1 MNDKVIEQLCEHLIA
16 RVEKCYK
23 QVHIDSAKQV
33 YYALGLSDMQY
44 RLEFWIDTYAKNRAL
59 LQSDLQR
66 IFFSQE
72 EYQRDYSLNA
82 YYSARGICC
91 RRSAITVEDLKEDY
105 LRLKRLLDPIEE
117 AVHQADNPETESP
130 SVGIG
135 EISVPDLLGRNLDIP
150 DYQRAYC
157 WRKENIVGLLDDI
170 SQWQQRHGKEKKY
183 RIGTVIL
190 KEQPNGSFDVI
201 DGQQRIITL
210 GILQAELK
218 RANAN
223 LKISLGSS
231 NRTQTAREAIANA
244 KTIVTEW
251 VRRNHV
257 VDRNHAVDLCLATV
271 GLVVIGGKSSE
282 DLSFN
287 FFNHLNSSG
296 VLLTDYE
303 LLKGHHLR
311 YVKDD
316 SVAETMAG
324 RWHALDGL
332 QGKKSKE
339 CLLHKC
345 LFRIRKWLAMES
357 FRANADRLE
366 THDLFKEFSLGLDPV
381 GGLCT
386 SYKPAEID
394 SLLSGG
400 IEFFDYVDRFRQLFE
415 SFMDQ
420 DAVQKLDPLRCS
432 ETLWEGIIALLFMFY
447 CKFGDVYLNEAAYAI
462 AWFVSRVRNEWA
474 IRRDYIGTRDEFRKA
489 ASAISRATHEGEVL
503 GQLLNRLDFY
513 SVTREGKT
521 ADAYWKALRMV
532 AERLQGN
539 SSKLAKER
547 LNFID
552 SLTDKFSQP
561 KNGG

>member
-1 MNDKVIEQLCEHLIA
+1 MNDKVIEQLCEHLGA
-16 RVEKCYK
+16 DGKKYYK

-33 YYALGLSDMQY
+33 YYALGLSDKQY
-44 RLEFWIDTYAKNRAL
+44 RLEFWIDTYANKRVL
-59 LQSDLQR
+59 LQSELQK
-66 IFFSQE
+66 IFSSKK
-72 EYQRDYSLNA
+72 EYQRDYSF
-82 YYSARGICC
+82 YSARGICC
-91 RRSAITVEDLKEDY
+91 RRSAITIEDLKEDY
-105 LRLKRLLDPIEE
+105 LKLKELLGPIEE
-117 AVHQADNPETESP
+117 VVRKADNPEMESP
-130 SVGIG
+130 PVGIG

-157 WRKENIVGLLDDI
+157 WGKENIVGLLDDI

-190 KEQPNGSFDVI
+190 KEQPNGIFDVI

-210 GILQAELK
+210 GILLAELK
-218 RANAN
+218 PSKAD
-223 LKISLGSS
+223 LKIRLGSS

-251 VRRNHV
+251 VRRNPV
-257 VDRNHAVDLCLATV
+257 IERNPAVDLDSATV
-271 GLVVIGGKSSE
+271 GLVVIGEESKE

-332 QGKKSKE
+332 QEKKSKE
-339 CLLHKC
+339 YLLHKC
-345 LFRIRKWLAMES
+345 LFRIRKWLTMES

-366 THDLFKEFSLGLDPV
+366 THDLFKEFSLGFDPV
-381 GGLCT
+381 DGLCT

-415 SFMDQ
+415 SFMERKT
-420 DAVQKLDPLRCS
+420 VQHIEPLRCS
-432 ETLWEGIIALLFMFY
+432 ETLWDGIVALLFLFY

-462 AWFVSRVRNEWA
+462 AWFVSRIRNEWA

-489 ASAISRATHEGEVL
+489 ATAIARATHEGEVL
-503 GQLLNRLDFY
+503 GQLLNRLDYY
-513 SVTREGKT
+513 SITREGRT
-521 ADAYWKALRMV
+521 ADAYWKALREV
-532 AERLQGN
+532 AEKLQGEN
-539 SSKLAKER
+539 SKLAKEH
-547 LNFID
+547 LDFID
-552 SLTDKFSQP
+552 SLTDKFKKP
-561 KNGG
+561 KKGD